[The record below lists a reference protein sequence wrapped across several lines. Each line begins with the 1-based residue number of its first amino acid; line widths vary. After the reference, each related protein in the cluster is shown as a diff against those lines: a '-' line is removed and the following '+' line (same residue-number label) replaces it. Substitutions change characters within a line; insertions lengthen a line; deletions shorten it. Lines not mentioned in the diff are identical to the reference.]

1 MFGRVLKIESK
12 EVFVENTTKQIQS
25 NLIGYH
31 VVFDG
36 QTRLIGE
43 IIYVDVNYFQIR
55 LIGEIYQNKLLPG
68 FNKFPTIN
76 SICRIITKPELELI
90 LGNQDIQ
97 NQDNLLIG
105 KSSVYDNFNVTVNVN
120 DFFSNHFSIIGN
132 TGSGKSCGVAR
143 LIQNLFSNNK
153 KMPEN
158 SHFIIF
164 DAYGEYKS
172 ALQKINQ
179 SQNINIV
186 NYTTSTASISD
197 SNLLTIP
204 IYFLEVDDLAIL
216 LNINDSS
223 LLPVLEKTLR
233 YVYIFNGND
242 EMCKKYKNDILAKS
256 LIELLSSGRTSQ
268 QVRDQIIAV
277 LSDYN
282 TDEINLNTTIYQ
294 PGYERTLKQCLNIDA
309 QGKMPAIDLVIE
321 FLKKFSE
328 LNVDQIEV
336 KPIKYNLDDLYY
348 ALEFALISEG
358 TLNNSVAYEKLSQLK
373 IRLHAIINSDRKK
386 YFETNEFQTKDE
398 YIKGLF
404 SIETGNA
411 AQIVNVNFNYIDDRF
426 AKSIVKILCKLL
438 YNYSATLQNRGSFP
452 INILIE
458 EAHRYVN
465 KDSDIEIIGYNIFER
480 IAKEGRKY
488 GVLLGLITQR
498 ISELSPMILS
508 QCSNF
513 IIFRIYYPDDI
524 KMIESMVPNITKDLI
539 NRVKTLYPGSAL
551 LFGNAFKIP
560 LIVNLEIPDPMPT
573 STNVNLA
580 NIWYK

>member
-164 DAYGEYKS
+164 EAYVEYKS

-197 SNLLTIP
+197 SN
-204 IYFLEVDDLAIL
+204 
-216 LNINDSS
+216 
-223 LLPVLEKTLR
+223 
-233 YVYIFNGND
+233 
-242 EMCKKYKNDILAKS
+242 
-256 LIELLSSGRTSQ
+256 
-268 QVRDQIIAV
+268 
-277 LSDYN
+277 
-282 TDEINLNTTIYQ
+282 
-294 PGYERTLKQCLNIDA
+294 
-309 QGKMPAIDLVIE
+309 
-321 FLKKFSE
+321 
-328 LNVDQIEV
+328 
-336 KPIKYNLDDLYY
+336 
-348 ALEFALISEG
+348 
-358 TLNNSVAYEKLSQLK
+358 
-373 IRLHAIINSDRKK
+373 
-386 YFETNEFQTKDE
+386 
-398 YIKGLF
+398 
-404 SIETGNA
+404 
-411 AQIVNVNFNYIDDRF
+411 
-426 AKSIVKILCKLL
+426 
-438 YNYSATLQNRGSFP
+438 
-452 INILIE
+452 
-458 EAHRYVN
+458 
-465 KDSDIEIIGYNIFER
+465 
-480 IAKEGRKY
+480 
-488 GVLLGLITQR
+488 
-498 ISELSPMILS
+498 
-508 QCSNF
+508 
-513 IIFRIYYPDDI
+513 
-524 KMIESMVPNITKDLI
+524 
-539 NRVKTLYPGSAL
+539 
-551 LFGNAFKIP
+551 
-560 LIVNLEIPDPMPT
+560 
-573 STNVNLA
+573 
-580 NIWYK
+580 

>member
-216 LNINDSS
+216 LNIDDSS

-358 TLNNSVAYEKLSQLK
+358 TLNNSAAYEKLSQLK

-404 SIETGNA
+404 SIGTGNA

-438 YNYSATLQNRGSFP
+438 YNYSTTLQNRGSFP